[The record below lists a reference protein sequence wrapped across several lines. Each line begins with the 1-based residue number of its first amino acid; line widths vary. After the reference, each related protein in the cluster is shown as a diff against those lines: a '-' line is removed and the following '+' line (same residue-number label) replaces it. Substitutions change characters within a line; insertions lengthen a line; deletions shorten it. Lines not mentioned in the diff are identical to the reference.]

1 MSEMHLAHAEEG
13 TKAFWLHLEG
23 LLTRDSVAAAVLGLF
38 ALITRLPFGT
48 QVLYHWDSVNF
59 AFALRQFDLAKE
71 QPQPPG
77 YILYVLLVRLVNT
90 LIRDPNTAMVTVS
103 IAASVLAAPA
113 LYMLGKSMFGA
124 RVGWTAAILLA
135 VSPLFWFYGEIALP
149 HTLDALMTIL
159 VAWWF
164 YETMRGNTR
173 FFIPAVAAAAVAG
186 GIRQQT
192 PIFLAGLI
200 LFSLRK
206 AGWRRWLIGAG
217 IGAVLCLAWFIP
229 MIELSGGLGNYLKI
243 MSSFSER
250 FQATTSVFLGAG
262 LGGIRHNLSKL
273 IPYTLYGCG
282 FSLLGLIA
290 LLSPRGRAAF
300 AAEGSEKWLF
310 LGSWAVFPLAF
321 YTFVHMGQQGLVFV
335 YLPALLLTGAF
346 GLVHFLEFTER
357 GLVAGITLITVL
369 SMVFFLFTPEYPLG
383 RQSQRLLTRATL
395 ADSDRYF
402 QERLAVIKRS
412 FDPASTVI
420 LAANWHHLDYYLPG
434 WERLRF
440 SVGKGGEVDE
450 EVLQTITGD
459 TFQGK
464 AAQLGLQPDR
474 QGKMYL
480 VVFDSILDTFNV
492 STDLVEKVRL
502 PDGEYLAY
510 FVLSPQ
516 DTIELSSTSFG
527 LQRSTTP

>member
-1 MSEMHLAHAEEG
+1 MSETQLAHVAEG
-13 TKAFWLHLEG
+13 SKALWLRLEA

-38 ALITRLPFGT
+38 VLITRLPFGT

-77 YILYVLLVRLVNT
+77 YILYVLLVRLVNS
-90 LIRDPNTAMVTVS
+90 LIHDPNTAMVAVS
-103 IAASVLAAPA
+103 ITASVLAAPA

-124 RVGWTAAILLA
+124 RVGWVAAILLID
-135 VSPLFWFYGEIALP
+135 SPLFWFYGEIALP
-149 HTLDALMTIL
+149 HTLDALLTIL

-164 YETMRGNTR
+164 YETMRGNYR
-173 FFIPAVAAAAVAG
+173 FFMPAVAAAAAAG

-206 AGWRRWLIGAG
+206 AGWRRWLMGAG
-217 IGAVLCLAWFIP
+217 IGAALCLAWFGP
-229 MIELSGGLGNYLKI
+229 MIDLSGGLGNYLKI
-243 MSSFSER
+243 MSSFSDR

-262 LGGIRHNLSKL
+262 LDGIRHNLGKL
-273 IPYTLYGCG
+273 VPYTLYGCG
-282 FSLLGLIA
+282 FSLLGFIP

-310 LGSWAVFPLAF
+310 LGLWAVVPLGF
-321 YTFVHMGQQGLVFV
+321 YIFVHMGQQGLVFV
-335 YLPALLLTGAF
+335 YLPALLLAGAF
-346 GLVHFLEFTER
+346 GLVHLFKFNDR
-357 GLVAGITLITVL
+357 GLVAGLSLITIFSV
-369 SMVFFLFTPEYPLG
+369 VFFLFTPEYPLG
-383 RQSQRLLTRATL
+383 KQSQRLLTRATL
-395 ADSDRYF
+395 ANTDRYF
-402 QERLAVIKRS
+402 QERLAVIKHS
-412 FDPASTVI
+412 FNPASTVI

-459 TFQGK
+459 TFHGK
-464 AAQLGLQPDR
+464 AAQLGLRPDS
-474 QGKMYL
+474 QGKIYL
-480 VVFDSILDTFNV
+480 VVFDSTLDAFNA
-492 STDLVEKVRL
+492 SPDKVEKAWL
-502 PDGEYLAY
+502 PDGEYIAY

-516 DTIELSSTSFG
+516 DMVELSATSFG